1 MMIVEKEKA
10 EPQLV
15 ELHDHEIRN
24 AKAIRSANR
33 VKASPDLALPKDA
46 SL

>member
-15 ELHDHEIRN
+15 ELHNHEIRN
-24 AKAIRSANR
+24 GQGYPFGEPRESK
-33 VKASPDLALPKDA
+33 P
-46 SL
+46 